1 LSLPPTDEAAPIA
14 GWRVAGASVAGTA
27 HERAG
32 IACQDAHRWA
42 ILSNGCLIIA
52 VADGAG
58 SAARSGEGA
67 QCAVE
72 AAETTLSHL
81 LEDGPPIDD
90 QAWREAIAAT
100 LEAALAAVDTH
111 AEGMNTPVRDFATT
125 LTVVAAT
132 AEHLAVGQVGDGVA
146 VAEGADGLFLAVAP
160 QRGEYA
166 NEVSLLTSPQAVEGA
181 AIVTFPA
188 AVRALT
194 VTTDGLLR
202 LAVRLPSHAPHAP
215 FFRPLFAFLAETADL
230 TTAGEELARFL
241 ASERVCDRTDDDKT
255 LVLAIHVARDGN
267 EETPTTPPTEMSQT
281 G

>member
-1 LSLPPTDEAAPIA
+1 LNSPPTDEAAPVA
-14 GWRVAGASVAGTA
+14 AWRVAGASVTGTA

-42 ILSNGCLIIA
+42 VLPNGSLIIA

-67 QCAVE
+67 RCAVE
-72 AAETTLSHL
+72 AAEAALSHL
-81 LEDGPPIDD
+81 LEDGLPIDD
-90 QAWREAIAAT
+90 QAWHEAIAAT
-100 LEAALAAVDTH
+100 LEAALAAIDTH
-111 AEGMNTPVRDFATT
+111 AEGMNAPVRDFATT

-166 NEVSLLTSPQAVEGA
+166 NEVALLTSPQAVDNA
-181 AIVTFPA
+181 AIVIFPA
-188 AVRALT
+188 SVRALA

-241 ASERVCDRTDDDKT
+241 TSERVSDRTDDDKT
-255 LVLAIHVARDGN
+255 LVLAVHAARAGSED
-267 EETPTTPPTEMSQT
+267 TPTTPPTEVSQT